1 VAHLQLGKGVL
12 NLDRPKVM
20 GILNVTPDSFSDGGK
35 FFDRDQA
42 IRHAESMIAAGAD
55 ILDIGGESTRPGATD
70 VSVDQELDRVIPV
83 IEAVRAIS
91 DIPLSVDTNKAAVM
105 QAAINSGADM
115 INDVRALQ
123 NEGTMAVVAASN
135 VGVCLMHMQGDPGTM
150 QRAPQYEDVVAEVIQ
165 FLRDRVA
172 ACRAAG
178 ISKERLLIDP
188 GFGFGKTLQ
197 HNLLLLKNL
206 EQFSGLDV
214 PLLVGM
220 SRKKM
225 IRELTGSDGENSAAG
240 SIAAAVLAASKGARI
255 LRVHDVQPT
264 VQALKIVAAMNGMDR

>member
-1 VAHLQLGKGVL
+1 MAHLQLGKGVL

-150 QRAPQYEDVVAEVIQ
+150 QRAPQYQDVVAEVIQ

-206 EQFSGLDV
+206 EQFSELDV

-225 IRELTGSDGENSAAG
+225 IRELTDSDGENSAAG

>member
-1 VAHLQLGKGVL
+1 MAHLQLGKGVL

-206 EQFSGLDV
+206 EQFSELDV

-225 IRELTGSDGENSAAG
+225 IRELTDSDGENSAAG

>member
-1 VAHLQLGKGVL
+1 MAHLQLGNGVL
-12 NLDRPKVM
+12 NLDWPKVM

-35 FFDRDQA
+35 FLDRDQA
-42 IRHAESMIAAGAD
+42 IRHAEGMIAAGAD
-55 ILDIGGESTRPGATD
+55 ILDIGGESTRPGAAE
-70 VSVDQELDRVIPV
+70 VSVDEELDRVIPV
-83 IEAVRAIS
+83 IEAIRAIS
-91 DIPLSVDTNKAAVM
+91 DIPVSLDTNKAAVM
-105 QAAINSGADM
+105 QAAINAGVAM

-123 NEGTMAVVAASN
+123 NEGAMAVVAASN
-135 VGVCLMHMQGDPGTM
+135 VAVCLMHMQGDPGTM

-165 FLRDRVA
+165 FLGDRVA

-178 ISKERLLIDP
+178 ISSERLLIDP

-197 HNLLLLKNL
+197 HNLQLLKNL
-206 EQFSGLDV
+206 EQFSTLDV
-214 PLLVGM
+214 PLLVGV

-225 IRELTGSDGENSAAG
+225 IRELTGSGSENSVAG
-240 SIAAAVLAASKGARI
+240 SIAAAVLAATKGARI

>member
-1 VAHLQLGKGVL
+1 MAHLQLGKGVL

-150 QRAPQYEDVVAEVIQ
+150 QRAPQYQDVVAEVIQ

-188 GFGFGKTLQ
+188 GVGFGKTLQ

-206 EQFSGLDV
+206 EQFSELDV

-225 IRELTGSDGENSAAG
+225 IRELTDSDGENSAAG